1 MGSRVSDEE
10 MVACLCAALVEHPS
24 WDAPRR
30 INVFAL
36 SKEDA
41 ANAVA
46 ATFGESARVLT
57 LLFRSDVI
65 AAMAATGGRSGFWVS
80 NEAGIEMFY
89 AAEAEGSAL
98 GMFKSQTQTEPVSCV
113 GTQMVELELARM
125 DQALSGQDGQSL
137 ASEAF
142 LAMVADGEDATGRTG
157 LA

>member
-1 MGSRVSDEE
+1 MGKRVSDEE
-10 MVACLCAALVEHPS
+10 MMACLCAALVEHPS

-30 INVFAL
+30 LNVFAL

-41 ANAVA
+41 AKAVA

-80 NEAGIEMFY
+80 NEAGLEMFY
-89 AAEAEGSAL
+89 ESDSEGSAL

-113 GTQMVELELARM
+113 GTAMVELELARM
-125 DQALSGQDGQSL
+125 DLALAGEDAERL
-137 ASEAF
+137 VSEAF
-142 LAMVADGEDATGRTG
+142 LAMVADGEVS
-157 LA
+157 